1 MHRHIRQPAA
11 YGDVLRKRLAVA
23 AVLLAEVGYVFQ
35 QALCPRRA
43 VDAGALEVQQRRA
56 HIPAAVQLAH
66 KVLFGNARALKGNQ
80 RAVRVP
86 HHRYLFNRDA
96 VLLKFGQQETDAA
109 MLGRVRLGSRQ
120 HKHPVGA

>member
-1 MHRHIRQPAA
+1 MHGHIRQPAA
-11 YGDVLRKRLAVA
+11 YRDVLRQRLVVA

-66 KVLFGNARALKGNQ
+66 KVLLGDADILKGNQ

-86 HHRYLFNRDA
+86 HHRYLFHGDA
-96 VLLKFGQQETDAA
+96 ILL
-109 MLGRVRLGSRQ
+109 
-120 HKHPVGA
+120 